1 MNSLPLSNSY
11 EVLRID
17 ENDFAENENHDTTH
31 SLNTLPLSL
40 PPSWKRL
47 EEKEALGKIGG
58 GGLFFWFLEIRHDAT
73 QKKNLDVFIF
83 PL

>member
-17 ENDFAENENHDTTH
+17 ENDFVENENHDTTH

-40 PPSWKRL
+40 FMKTFGR
-47 EEKEALGKIGG
+47 K
-58 GGLFFWFLEIRHDAT
+58 GGLRQNWGRWLVFLVSGDSS
-73 QKKNLDVFIF
+73 
-83 PL
+83 

>member
-31 SLNTLPLSL
+31 SLNTLPPS
-40 PPSWKRL
+40 PPPPPPPPLHENVWK
-47 EEKEALGKIGG
+47 
-58 GGLFFWFLEIRHDAT
+58 
-73 QKKNLDVFIF
+73 
-83 PL
+83 

>member
-40 PPSWKRL
+40 PLHENVWKKR
-47 EEKEALGKIGG
+47 
-58 GGLFFWFLEIRHDAT
+58 R
-73 QKKNLDVFIF
+73 
-83 PL
+83 P

>member
-17 ENDFAENENHDTTH
+17 ENDFVENENHDTTH

-40 PPSWKRL
+40 PPPLHENVWKKR
-47 EEKEALGKIGG
+47 
-58 GGLFFWFLEIRHDAT
+58 R
-73 QKKNLDVFIF
+73 
-83 PL
+83 P

>member
-31 SLNTLPLSL
+31 GLNTLLLFYGKTWVTFCLSTG
-40 PPSWKRL
+40 KR
-47 EEKEALGKIGG
+47 
-58 GGLFFWFLEIRHDAT
+58 FS
-73 QKKNLDVFIF
+73 
-83 PL
+83 